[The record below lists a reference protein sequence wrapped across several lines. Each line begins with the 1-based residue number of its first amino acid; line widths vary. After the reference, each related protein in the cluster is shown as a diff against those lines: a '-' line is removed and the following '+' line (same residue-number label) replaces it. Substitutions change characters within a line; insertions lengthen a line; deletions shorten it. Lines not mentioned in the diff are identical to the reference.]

1 MPYVVREPHF
11 AKAGLGGRA
20 SVHSRSSSLRLG
32 GERSVQGRRRLQ
44 KAGIYVASN
53 PPTPTPRSH
62 CRERGEVG
70 KEQPWTSDC
79 SDALAEFWASTL
91 HWAGA
96 DPKDALLQATR
107 QQSPPR

>member
-20 SVHSRSSSLRLG
+20 SVPSRSSSLRHG
-32 GERSVQGRRRLQ
+32 GERSGQGRRPSPESRYLRGFQ
-44 KAGIYVASN
+44 S
-53 PPTPTPRSH
+53 PTPTPRSH

-96 DPKDALLQATR
+96 DLKDALLQATR